1 MNVCYQLTIVTETQA
16 VSTIMVLT
24 FAIVAV
30 DIMEMALFVKV
41 NENDIFLI

>member
-16 VSTIMVLT
+16 APTLMALT
-24 FAIVAV
+24 FVIVTV

-41 NENDIFLI
+41 NGNDIFLT

>member
-1 MNVCYQLTIVTETQA
+1 MNVCYQLTIVTEIQA
-16 VSTIMVLT
+16 ASTIMVLT
-24 FAIVAV
+24 FAIVAE